1 MKTPLLFIL
10 AIFAIPVTYS
20 QTIDN
25 RLDSLLTETGLP
37 VLYMTTDS
45 GEEPKGNAVYP
56 PSGAWGVGLTGNEY
70 QTGELTIKL
79 DGNII
84 YSSGAYKK
92 GTGGARIKLRGNTS
106 AIGNGKKPYKIKLSK
121 KSDLLFRGYSFFQ
134 CKEWVL
140 LPAHDTKLV
149 KFITG
154 IAVAE
159 CVGMEWEPD
168 YEVVS
173 LVLNGDYK
181 GMYLLVDAIEK
192 GPSRCNVDYTGF
204 IIEDDAYWW
213 NEEKYFKGNILPYPV
228 GFTFKYPDNEDVTD
242 ELLENIKQYMLEFEE
257 LLVSKGNVGSMIDM
271 GSFASWLLA
280 HDILGTGDSGGTNRY
295 LYKYDFT
302 SPTAKTTNS
311 SLLKM
316 GPLWDFDAVFKNE
329 GRWASIHNVDYSFYF
344 PYLLDIDEFK
354 NEYLKVWNEMSPELY
369 SIIMSELNTV
379 LKEKGNRIDLCKELD
394 YARWYQPNNEFKDD
408 VALVDDWLTRRM
420 EWLNENINEEYATI
434 KEIEN
439 DGDETFDGIYSI
451 WGTEVERILLPGIYI
466 VNGRKVM
473 VK

>member
-20 QTIDN
+20 RTIDN
-25 RLDSLLTETGLP
+25 R
-37 VLYMTTDS
+37 
-45 GEEPKGNAVYP
+45 
-56 PSGAWGVGLTGNEY
+56 
-70 QTGELTIKL
+70 
-79 DGNII
+79 
-84 YSSGAYKK
+84 
-92 GTGGARIKLRGNTS
+92 
-106 AIGNGKKPYKIKLSK
+106 
-121 KSDLLFRGYSFFQ
+121 
-134 CKEWVL
+134 
-140 LPAHDTKLV
+140 
-149 KFITG
+149 
-154 IAVAE
+154 
-159 CVGMEWEPD
+159 
-168 YEVVS
+168 
-173 LVLNGDYK
+173 
-181 GMYLLVDAIEK
+181 
-192 GPSRCNVDYTGF
+192 
-204 IIEDDAYWW
+204 
-213 NEEKYFKGNILPYPV
+213 
-228 GFTFKYPDNEDVTD
+228 
-242 ELLENIKQYMLEFEE
+242 
-257 LLVSKGNVGSMIDM
+257 
-271 GSFASWLLA
+271 
-280 HDILGTGDSGGTNRY
+280 
-295 LYKYDFT
+295 
-302 SPTAKTTNS
+302 
-311 SLLKM
+311 
-316 GPLWDFDAVFKNE
+316 PLWDFDAVFKNE

-451 WGTEVERILLPGIYI
+451 WGTEVDRILLPGIYI